1 MNKGLLFTVSSA
13 AAATVT
19 ALPVHAATYL
29 SVEQAQKEFFPA
41 ADRFEAHTV
50 TLSDA
55 DRGRIEQ
62 KSGAKVRLPEQ
73 KAWRALKGKEELGYF
88 LVDEVY
94 GKHEF
99 ITYAVALDKQ
109 GAVNRVEI
117 LEYRES
123 YGGDVRNPA
132 WLKQFVGKNAS
143 AKLELDQDIVNISGA
158 TLSCKHVTD
167 GVRRL
172 LATFEVKLHAG
183 QG

>member
-1 MNKGLLFTVSSA
+1 MQKTLLFTVTAA
-13 AAATVT
+13 AAATQ
-19 ALPVHAATYL
+19 LPVYAATYL
-29 SVEQAQKEFFPA
+29 SVEQAQKEFFPS
-41 ADRFEAHTV
+41 ADRFEEHDIQ
-50 TLSDA
+50 LSDA
-55 DRGRIEQ
+55 DKATIEQ
-62 KSGAKVRLPEQ
+62 KSGVSVRLPQQ
-73 KAWRALKGKEELGYF
+73 KAWRVWKGGSELGYF

-99 ITYAVALDKQ
+99 ITYAVALDKA
-109 GAVNRVEI
+109 GAVNQVQI

-132 WLKQFVGKNAS
+132 WLKQFVGKKAD
-143 AKLELDQDIVNISGA
+143 AKLQLDKDILNISGA

-172 LATFEVKLHAG
+172 LATFEVKLAG